1 MADSPLVRD
10 PSISFGERNGNAF
23 GPSSGAQTTE
33 PRRRG
38 EDNELAKKSPL
49 RSTFEWVSLIFGA
62 LAIAFIVKTVLI
74 QAFYIPSASMEPTL
88 REGDHVIVNKLAY
101 RFGSV
106 QHGDVVVFERPPGDT
121 NKAIKDLI
129 KRVIAVP
136 GDRIK
141 CENNRM
147 VLNGKP
153 LDESNYVKNQPSCI
167 QDSPELTM
175 PENEYFVMGDN
186 RGNSS
191 DSRLFGSIKKST
203 IVGRAFVLVY
213 PLGRIRL
220 L

>member
-1 MADSPLVRD
+1 MSDIRTVEP
-10 PSISFGERNGNAF
+10 
-23 GPSSGAQTTE
+23 SGAKHGRDDQAV
-33 PRRRG
+33 
-38 EDNELAKKSPL
+38 DAKSPL
-49 RSTFEWVSLIFGA
+49 RSTIEWVSLILGA

-88 REGDHVIVNKLAY
+88 RQGDHVIVNKLAY
-101 RFGSV
+101 RFGDI
-106 QHGDVVVFERPPGDT
+106 QRGDVVVFTRPPADT

-129 KRVIAVP
+129 KRVIALP

-153 LDESNYVKNQPSCI
+153 LDESSYVKNQPSCT

-175 PENEYFVMGDN
+175 PAHEYFVMGDN
-186 RGNSS
+186 RANSS
-191 DSRLFGSIKKST
+191 DSRLFGPIVEET

-213 PLGRIRL
+213 PIGRIRL